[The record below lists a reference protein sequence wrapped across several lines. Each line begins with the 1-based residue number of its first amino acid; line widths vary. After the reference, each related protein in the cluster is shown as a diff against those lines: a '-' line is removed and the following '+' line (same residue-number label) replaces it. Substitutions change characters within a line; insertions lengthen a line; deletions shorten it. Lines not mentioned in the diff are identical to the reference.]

1 MSIRA
6 VYFDLGGVILR
17 TEDKTPRARLGAE
30 FGLTYEEIERIV
42 FGYGRF
48 SSAARASVG
57 AVTEEAHWLSVLR
70 RLGLGPDDRA
80 RVAEAFFAGDQ
91 IDWDIVNVL
100 RGLRQTHKVGL
111 ISNAWDGLRP
121 YIRREKF
128 DDAFDTMIISAEVRT
143 AKPGPAIYQIAL
155 DALGV
160 TPQESVFVDDFIEN
174 IEACRQLGWHG
185 IHFRSREQALGELN
199 ALLAR

>member
-17 TEDKTPRARLGAE
+17 TEDKTPRTQLGAE
-30 FGLTYEEIERIV
+30 FGLTYEEMERIV
-42 FGYGRF
+42 FGDGRF

-70 RLGLGPDDRA
+70 RLGLGAEHRA
-80 RVAEAFFAGDQ
+80 RIAEAFFAGDQ
-91 IDWDIVNVL
+91 IDWEIANFL

-143 AKPGPAIYQIAL
+143 AKPGPAIYHLAL

-160 TPQESVFVDDFIEN
+160 KAEESVFVDDFIEN
-174 IEACRQLGWHG
+174 IEACRRLGWQG

-199 ALLAR
+199 TLLAR